1 MRRKKAPMT
10 WFRRVTLPVREFLRV
25 DISMTEQALRRA
37 HPSLQQLLCAPS
49 LFLLWILDELE
60 HAAADLRSL
69 MTLRRPGSR
78 PSDPA
83 E

>member
-1 MRRKKAPMT
+1 MT
-10 WFRRVTLPVREFLRV
+10 AASAGLPAILGPIRPRPRWREAWLLAIV
-25 DISMTEQALRRA
+25 AVA
-37 HPSLQQLLCAPS
+37 SLQQLLCAPS
-49 LFLLWILDELE
+49 LFVLWILDELE

-78 PSDPA
+78 PSDPS